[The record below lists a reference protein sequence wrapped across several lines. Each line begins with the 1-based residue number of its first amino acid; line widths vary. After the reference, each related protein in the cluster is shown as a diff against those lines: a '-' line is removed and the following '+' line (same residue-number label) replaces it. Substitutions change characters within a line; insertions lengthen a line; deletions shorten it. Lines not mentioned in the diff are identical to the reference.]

1 MTIEGGRRDRA
12 RQWAE
17 TTRPFRPERPTEND
31 RKTQWKQARSAR
43 CRTRRRARQGM
54 VMIQYAPVPRA
65 IVFGVSHMIFRS
77 HHIDHEAT

>member
-1 MTIEGGRRDRA
+1 MTVEGGRRDGP

-17 TTRPFRPERPTEND
+17 TTRPFRSERPTEND
-31 RKTQWKQARSAR
+31 RKTQWKQAHVGEMPNA
-43 CRTRRRARQGM
+43 RRARQGM

-65 IVFGVSHMIFRS
+65 IVLGVSHMIFRS